1 MTPDSKPQLASGVSG
16 KTVQEYIDETPVW
29 ADATP
34 VLYSPIT
41 NMQWLMGGICKAG
54 RPYHKD

>member
-1 MTPDSKPQLASGVSG
+1 MTPDSTPPPPPGVSG

-34 VLYSPIT
+34 VRYSPIT
-41 NMQWLMGGICKAG
+41 DM
-54 RPYHKD
+54 

>member
-1 MTPDSKPQLASGVSG
+1 MIPESRPPLSSGVSG

-41 NMQWLMGGICKAG
+41 RMQ
-54 RPYHKD
+54 